1 MKSGRIESGPSGLIF
16 MSFSSFRLKYG
27 YFFGK
32 VWSYQSYDVF
42 FMVYVWSK
50 GFNKRFSLWQQHG
63 FDMVLVYN
71 YLAICFGMIFIA
83 FLIGW
88 TDKVIIRSK
97 DDYKVLRVLS
107 HFGLLHASKWHRKVY
122 QVLLDSASQN
132 MVMALLGFCLVDT
145 KRRHHMDVRIS
156 GVLFTVLLYY
166 GCILVFCLWSYMKL
180 ISWNV
185 WLIDQIMRLN
195 ITFDLVWLCLAAHVY
210 GGNGLFG
217 GHLKFGLLLVLE
229 VRKAVEALMSVAFF
243 ERMIRSSRNTMIKRI
258 SFSKIVYC

>member
-1 MKSGRIESGPSGLIF
+1 MLDSVMKSGRIESGPSGLIF

-32 VWSYQSYDVF
+32 
-42 FMVYVWSK
+42 
-50 GFNKRFSLWQQHG
+50 HG

-97 DDYKVLRVLS
+97 DDYK
-107 HFGLLHASKWHRKVY
+107 
-122 QVLLDSASQN
+122 
-132 MVMALLGFCLVDT
+132 
-145 KRRHHMDVRIS
+145 
-156 GVLFTVLLYY
+156 
-166 GCILVFCLWSYMKL
+166 
-180 ISWNV
+180 
-185 WLIDQIMRLN
+185 IMRLN

-229 VRKAVEALMSVAFF
+229 VRKAVEALMSVVLCMLACWVEEPEGDYFKKHLARLHDF
-243 ERMIRSSRNTMIKRI
+243 VWIGDDGLKFQVPCHQSHLS
-258 SFSKIVYC
+258 